1 MAITI
6 DSSGKPGYM
15 FQQGATSTDG
25 VWYLLAAK
33 SDTASGYDW
42 YGAHTFFNTVTTD
55 ATVIL
60 RDGFNNFLNPAARD
74 AAITSPVQGTLA
86 FVRQDSGGNT
96 INQIQYYSGSTWT
109 AVDADITGV
118 TASTGLTGGGTSGTV
133 SLAVDTAVVATTN
146 NTLTMSGK
154 TLTTPTLNTP
164 VINQGI
170 LVSPEERVNVVA
182 SAATGT
188 VALDALTAGTM
199 LYTSNATGNWTL
211 NVRGSSSTSLNS
223 ILTTGDSITVVFL
236 NTNGATA
243 YYQTAFQIDGASVTP
258 KWQGGTA
265 PSSGNTS
272 SIDSYVFNI
281 IKTASA
287 TYTVLASQTKFA

>member
-133 SLAVDTAVVATTN
+133 SLVDTAVVATTN